1 MLNPSRHQVLIVD
14 DDDAVRDSLSLLLK
28 ASGFEVSTAAD
39 GLEALAVLRNGL
51 PAVLLSDL
59 NMPKMSGVELF
70 SEVRQQFPSVSLVA
84 MSGNYET
91 GDQVPGGMIAD
102 AYYAKGY
109 GSPRSAVAHT
119 FRNAQP
125 IRISHP
131 LRSRFH
137 RERNL

>member
-109 GSPRSAVAHT
+109 GSPGVLL
-119 FRNAQP
+119 
-125 IRISHP
+125 RILSEM
-131 LRSRFH
+131 LNQSESRIH
-137 RERNL
+137 

>member
-109 GSPRSAVAHT
+109 GSPGVLL
-119 FRNAQP
+119 
-125 IRISHP
+125 RILSEM
-131 LRSRFH
+131 LSQSESRI
-137 RERNL
+137 N

>member
-14 DDDAVRDSLSLLLK
+14 DDDAVRNSLSLLLK

-109 GSPRSAVAHT
+109 GSPGVLL
-119 FRNAQP
+119 
-125 IRISHP
+125 RILSEM
-131 LRSRFH
+131 LSQSESRIH
-137 RERNL
+137 

>member
-59 NMPKMSGVELF
+59 NMPKMSGIELF

-109 GSPRSAVAHT
+109 GSPGVLLHILSEMLS
-119 FRNAQP
+119 QSES
-125 IRISHP
+125 RIH
-131 LRSRFH
+131 
-137 RERNL
+137 

>member
-1 MLNPSRHQVLIVD
+1 MLNPLRHQVLIVD

-28 ASGFEVSTAAD
+28 ASGFDVSTAAD

-109 GSPRSAVAHT
+109 GSPGVLL
-119 FRNAQP
+119 
-125 IRISHP
+125 RILSEM
-131 LRSRFH
+131 LSQSESRIH
-137 RERNL
+137 

>member
-1 MLNPSRHQVLIVD
+1 MLNRSRHQVLIVD
-14 DDDAVRDSLSLLLK
+14 DDDAVRNSLSLLLK

-109 GSPRSAVAHT
+109 GSPGVLL
-119 FRNAQP
+119 
-125 IRISHP
+125 RILSEM
-131 LRSRFH
+131 LSQSESRIH
-137 RERNL
+137 

>member
-39 GLEALAVLRNGL
+39 DLEALAVLRNGL

-70 SEVRQQFPSVSLVA
+70 SEMRQQFPSVSLVA
-84 MSGNYET
+84 
-91 GDQVPGGMIAD
+91 
-102 AYYAKGY
+102 
-109 GSPRSAVAHT
+109 SPRVLL
-119 FRNAQP
+119 
-125 IRISHP
+125 RILSEM
-131 LRSRFH
+131 LSQSESRIH
-137 RERNL
+137 

>member
-1 MLNPSRHQVLIVD
+1 MLNPSRHQVLIVE
-14 DDDAVRDSLSLLLK
+14 DDAAVRNTLALLLK
-28 ASGFEVSTAAD
+28 ASGYEVSTATN
-39 GLEALAVLRNGL
+39 GVEALAVLRNGL

-109 GSPRSAVAHT
+109 GSPRVLL
-119 FRNAQP
+119 
-125 IRISHP
+125 RILSEM
-131 LRSRFH
+131 LSQSESRIH
-137 RERNL
+137 

>member
-1 MLNPSRHQVLIVD
+1 MLNPLRHQVLIVD

-109 GSPRSAVAHT
+109 GSPMVLLSILSEMLS
-119 FRNAQP
+119 QSES
-125 IRISHP
+125 RIH
-131 LRSRFH
+131 
-137 RERNL
+137 

>member
-109 GSPRSAVAHT
+109 GSPGVLL
-119 FRNAQP
+119 
-125 IRISHP
+125 RILSEM
-131 LRSRFH
+131 LSQSESRIH
-137 RERNL
+137 

>member
-109 GSPRSAVAHT
+109 GSPRVLLSILSEMLS
-119 FRNAQP
+119 QSES
-125 IRISHP
+125 RIH
-131 LRSRFH
+131 
-137 RERNL
+137 

>member
-91 GDQVPGGMIAD
+91 RDQVPGGMIAD

-109 GSPRSAVAHT
+109 GSPGVLL
-119 FRNAQP
+119 
-125 IRISHP
+125 RILSEM
-131 LRSRFH
+131 LSQSESRV
-137 RERNL
+137 N

>member
-1 MLNPSRHQVLIVD
+1 MLNPLRHQVLIVD

-109 GSPRSAVAHT
+109 GSPRVLLSILSEMLS
-119 FRNAQP
+119 QSES
-125 IRISHP
+125 RIH
-131 LRSRFH
+131 
-137 RERNL
+137 

>member
-1 MLNPSRHQVLIVD
+1 MLNPLRHQVLIVD

-28 ASGFEVSTAAD
+28 ASGFDVSTAAD

-59 NMPKMSGVELF
+59 NMPKMSGIELF

-109 GSPRSAVAHT
+109 GSPRVLLSILSEMLS
-119 FRNAQP
+119 Q
-125 IRISHP
+125 S
-131 LRSRFH
+131 
-137 RERNL
+137 

>member
-1 MLNPSRHQVLIVD
+1 MLNPLRHQVLIVD

-109 GSPRSAVAHT
+109 GSPGVLL
-119 FRNAQP
+119 
-125 IRISHP
+125 RILSEM
-131 LRSRFH
+131 LNQSESRV
-137 RERNL
+137 N

>member
-70 SEVRQQFPSVSLVA
+70 SEVRQQFPGVSLVA

-109 GSPRSAVAHT
+109 GSPGVLL
-119 FRNAQP
+119 
-125 IRISHP
+125 RILSEM
-131 LRSRFH
+131 LSQSESRIH
-137 RERNL
+137 

>member
-84 MSGNYET
+84 MSGKYET
-91 GDQVPGGMIAD
+91 RDQVPGGMIAD

-109 GSPRSAVAHT
+109 GSPGVLL
-119 FRNAQP
+119 
-125 IRISHP
+125 RILSEM
-131 LRSRFH
+131 LSQSESRIH
-137 RERNL
+137 